1 MFRGCYGGE
10 CSGWHLCV
18 IGKVELSF
26 ENDGV
31 CFNVAEI
38 GTNIPK
44 GSRPYLPVV
53 VNAPVE
59 VLWIVKVTVD
69 PTQAVGYLGGIGNR
83 IPVGNTGR
91 VRGWGDHI
99 GHCDCPIVCKALTD
113 GASFDRGAE
122 SERDYL

>member
-1 MFRGCYGGE
+1 M
-10 CSGWHLCV
+10 WHRCV
-18 IGKVELSF
+18 RGKVELSF

-31 CFNVAEI
+31 CLNVAEI
-38 GTNIPK
+38 GANIPK
-44 GSRPYLPVV
+44 GSQSDLPVV

-59 VLWIVKVTVD
+59 VLWIVKVEVD
-69 PTQAVGYLGGIGNR
+69 LPQAVGYVGGVGNR

-99 GHCDCPIVCKALTD
+99 GHRDCPIVCKALTD

-122 SERDYL
+122 SERGYL